1 MNQLNNLLIEGTVI
15 DTPEIIARGK
25 ESGANLVKFTIAN
38 DRYYKDI
45 NGKSKQDTLFL
56 VCQCWGDLGEKILKR
71 IEKGMLVRAVGRL
84 KMERWK
90 TKTGENRSTVELVCS
105 HIEYRAEKA
114 KHLAVIEKEDDD
126 HDDYS
131 TFDEEPS
138 RVD

>member
-1 MNQLNNLLIEGTVI
+1 MNQLNNLLIEGTVL

-45 NGKSKQDTLFL
+45 NGKTKQDTLFL

-71 IEKGMLVRAVGRL
+71 IEKGMLVRAVGRI

-90 TKTGENRSTVELVCS
+90 TKTGENRSTFELVCS
-105 HIEYRAEKA
+105 HIEYRPGQSK
-114 KHLAVIEKEDDD
+114 KLSVINDSEDY
-126 HDDYS
+126 DDYS
-131 TFDEEPS
+131 TIEEEPA